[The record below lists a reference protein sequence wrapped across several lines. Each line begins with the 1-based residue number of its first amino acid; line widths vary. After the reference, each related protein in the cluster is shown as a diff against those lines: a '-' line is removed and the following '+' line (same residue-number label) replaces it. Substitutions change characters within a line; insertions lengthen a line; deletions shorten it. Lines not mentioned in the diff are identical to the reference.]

1 MAIITISRQYGSG
14 GNEIAAW
21 VSEKLGYPLFDKSLI
36 DKAAAEAGLSQK
48 EILDFS
54 EENHKITSFLDR
66 LFSRMAVSAYVRTWE
81 YPELLESPVEEPLD
95 ETTMLTLVQKAVRS
109 ACESGNMIIV
119 GRGSQAILKDETG
132 VIRVRIVAPLEDR
145 IQRVK
150 EEFKLTRQSFPADVE
165 TRRKAQDLIV
175 ERDATSSEYIKRFYS
190 MNSDDPLMYTVV
202 LNTGQL
208 SIEQAGMMIVDL
220 VKEFEEA

>member
-36 DKAAAEAGLSQK
+36 DKAAAQAGLSQK
-48 EILDFS
+48 EIRDFS
-54 EENHKITSFLDR
+54 EDNYKITSFLDR
-66 LFSRMAVSAYVRTWE
+66 LFNRMAVSAYVRTWE
-81 YPELLESPVEEPLD
+81 YPELLETPVEEPLD

-119 GRGSQAILKDETG
+119 GRGSQAILKDESN
-132 VIRVRIVAPLEDR
+132 VIHVRIVAPLEDR

-150 EEFKLTRQSFPADVE
+150 EEIKLTRELLPGRCRNPARSSRFDRGARLDLGGLYQAILFDGLGRPLAVY
-165 TRRKAQDLIV
+165 RR
-175 ERDATSSEYIKRFYS
+175 SEYRAVEHRTGR
-190 MNSDDPLMYTVV
+190 NDDRR
-202 LNTGQL
+202 
-208 SIEQAGMMIVDL
+208 AG
-220 VKEFEEA
+220 EAA